1 MAKAWTAWFD
11 ERGMPAA
18 QIWIDKN
25 TGALIGPSI
34 SFAEDDGSVRCGFAI
49 KENGAWR
56 EATKA
61 EYEQA
66 ALASTP
72 L

>member
-1 MAKAWTAWFD
+1 MSKPWTDWFD

-18 QIWIDKN
+18 QIWIDKK

-34 SFAEDDGSVRCGFAI
+34 SFGEDSDCRCGFAI
-49 KENGAWR
+49 KEGDSWR

-61 EYEQA
+61 EYEHAILSLQP
-66 ALASTP
+66 ST
-72 L
+72 